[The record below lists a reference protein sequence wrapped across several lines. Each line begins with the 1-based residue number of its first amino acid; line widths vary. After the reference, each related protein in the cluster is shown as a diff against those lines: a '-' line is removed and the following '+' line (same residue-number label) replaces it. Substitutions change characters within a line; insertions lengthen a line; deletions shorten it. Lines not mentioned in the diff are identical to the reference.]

1 MGHVWM
7 TAKIGDAE
15 GRKAVDVDAL
25 VDTGTTLTVVPRR
38 LAKELDLR
46 PTGKATLTTATGVVE
61 LKKTRTWIELERRG
75 EVAPALLSDAVDKV
89 LTGATTLEVLGLK
102 VDPTSGKL
110 KERTILLY

>member
-1 MGHVWM
+1 M

-25 VDTGTTLTVVPRR
+25 VDTGTTLTVEPRR